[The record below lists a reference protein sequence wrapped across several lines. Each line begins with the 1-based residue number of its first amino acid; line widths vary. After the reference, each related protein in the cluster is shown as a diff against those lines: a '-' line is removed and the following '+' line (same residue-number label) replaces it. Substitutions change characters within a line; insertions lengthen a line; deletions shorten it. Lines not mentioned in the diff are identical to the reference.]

1 MSRACS
7 GPAGVEIRPA
17 WLAKAVLLITALV
30 GLVQFWEWGL
40 APRVVADARWA
51 IEDIGLVRQTG
62 F

>member
-1 MSRACS
+1 M
-7 GPAGVEIRPA
+7 EIRPA

-30 GLVQFWEWGL
+30 DLVQFWEWGL

-51 IEDIGLVRQTG
+51 MKDIGLVRQTG

>member
-1 MSRACS
+1 M
-7 GPAGVEIRPA
+7 EIRTA
-17 WLAKAVLLITALV
+17 WLAKAVLLNTALV

-51 IEDIGLVRQTG
+51 MEDIDLVRQKG